1 MKSNKVAQ
9 NYSEKA
15 SELLAVGKN
24 SDALKNCNN
33 CLRFA
38 TAESAESL
46 KAMAAREKVYTK
58 FGSLKASVDNLC
70 SSVDSLEDLK
80 EDFFKLSHPPNPK
93 IPFIA
98 DCLEVKENDVYG
110 RFIATKKDLLPGDVV
125 IMEEPFYKIISP
137 SEKNSRCSVCL
148 KQNSLNLISCEK
160 CSAGKEQKLFHHQIA
175 DLEKY

>member
-15 SELLAVGKN
+15 SELLADGKN
-24 SDALKNCNN
+24 SDALKDYNN

-38 TAESAESL
+38 TTESAESL
-46 KAMAAREKVYTK
+46 EAMVARGKVLTK
-58 FGSLKASVDNLC
+58 FDLLKASVDNIC
-70 SSVDSLEDLK
+70 SSVNSFE
-80 EDFFKLSHPPNPK
+80 EFFKLSYPPNPK

-110 RFIATKKDLLPGDVV
+110 RFIATKKDLFPGDIV

-137 SEKNSRCSVCL
+137 SEKNSRCAVCL
-148 KQNSLNLISCEK
+148 KQNLLNLIPCEK
-160 CSAGKEQKLFHHQIA
+160 CSTGKEYKIFHHQITVVISN
-175 DLEKY
+175 